1 VAVSYAAP
9 VRRALVRLAVVP
21 AIAALGLAAV
31 PFALGVDVPPIAR
44 YLPFAVSFVAFGLPH
59 GAADHLAVARLGGD
73 RPLAAVGALYLL
85 AGGAYLAGWLLAPAA
100 AFAAFIL
107 LTWYHWGQG
116 DCHFLLAVGGDH
128 LQTRTQRLLAI
139 AVRGGI
145 PMVVPLVA
153 FPGVY
158 REVARATVAL
168 FDPATADALAFA
180 FRPEARLIAG
190 AGLAALTAASL
201 ALGYARSRAA
211 GDASRSR
218 RHWRTDAGETAFLW
232 AFFAVVPPVVAI
244 GLYFCLWHSVRHVAR
259 LLVVADAG
267 ASLADGRVGSAL
279 VGFGRDAL
287 PNSVGAILVLVAI
300 AAVAPPDA
308 TLSSLL
314 GLYLVLLAVLTLP
327 HTLVVTWM
335 DAREGVWS
343 R

>member
-1 VAVSYAAP
+1 MSYPTP

-21 AIAALGLAAV
+21 AVAALGFAAV

-59 GAADHLAVARLGGD
+59 GAADHLAVARLGGE
-73 RPLAAVGALYLL
+73 RPLVAVGAAYLL
-85 AGGAYLAGWLLAPAA
+85 AGGATLAGWLVAPAA
-100 AFAAFIL
+100 AFAGFIL

-116 DCHFLLAVGGDH
+116 DCYFLLAVGGDH
-128 LQTRTQRLLAI
+128 LRTRTQRALAI
-139 AVRGGI
+139 AVRGGL

-158 REVARATVAL
+158 REITRATVAL
-168 FDPATADALAFA
+168 FDPSAADALGAA

-190 AGLAALTAASL
+190 GALGALSIGSI
-201 ALGYARSRAA
+201 ALGYARART
-211 GDASRSR
+211 GEDASQSR
-218 RHWRTDAGETAFLW
+218 RGWRIDAVETGFLW
-232 AFFAVVPPVVAI
+232 AFFLVVPPVVAV
-244 GLYFCLWHSVRHVAR
+244 GLYFCLWHSIRHVAR
-259 LLVVADAG
+259 LVVVADAG
-267 ASLADGRVGSAL
+267 TALADGRIGAAL
-279 VGFGRDAL
+279 AGFGRDAL
-287 PNSVGAILVLVAI
+287 PNSVGAVVVLVGLG
-300 AAVAPPDA
+300 AVAPPDA
-308 TLSSLL
+308 SLPSLL